1 MAKKKARHI
10 PPSEVTLEYARFGNT
25 IRELIA
31 AKGYYLSTV
40 AEAIGLT
47 APYFGEQ
54 LRGKKRMQLDTY
66 TRLLDVLD
74 VTDVILI
81 SHLVSPKKIIT
92 CAPLIRELLSLIND
106 MPEDVL
112 KSFISLAKQMVVK
125 EQPTQ
130 VS

>member
-1 MAKKKARHI
+1 MAKKKVRHI
-10 PPSEVTLEYARFGNT
+10 PPSEINLDYARFGNT
-25 IRELIA
+25 VRELIA
-31 AKGYYLSTV
+31 AKSYYLSTV

-47 APYFGEQ
+47 APYFCEQ

-66 TRLLDVLD
+66 IRLLDVLD
-74 VTDVILI
+74 VSDVVLI
-81 SHLVSPKKIIT
+81 SHLVSQKKVVT